1 MKQFVFVFGIR
12 LIVFA
17 VLSASFS
24 ACGRKPKRPGGS
36 SAFASGANGEPF
48 PVQASLTAFEEQIYK
63 PYYESNNCA
72 GCHEVH
78 KVKEESHAYTVG
90 SLLTGDSN
98 DAGLIFFQAPEFSEL
113 YTRVLQKHNCGSDDC
128 TAEKVLAAINK
139 WKAAIEATGYEIPL
153 PSYPNTSEQSALS
166 SAVDVNLSFNEQ
178 DVVAIAAGSGAGT
191 GGFATPQTNDVDGKV
206 KTYIGT
212 AARANPFNQGA
223 AGAASTVLSSQVNVA
238 GDYYVWMRVKIASA
252 DANQMFVSA
261 SNNGN
266 AVGAFGNVQRALD
279 PTGDDTWAWR
289 QLMDRDGEPLVAS
302 LTPGPFELS
311 LQEETGGVNVNYV
324 VLSSRPDAN
333 LEQFVTSYK
342 DVSVDISSVAGSKA
356 KIVAR
361 IWEQSQEEG
370 QSKAVGVSHLRI
382 ESAKPLQ
389 VKGIRPLVN
398 GIFIKSH
405 ATYLFVDTTAGGSE
419 LSDQIIDTGG
429 TTATTFLADITKDL
443 LSFSFEEIGP
453 AK

>member
-1 MKQFVFVFGIR
+1 
-12 LIVFA
+12 
-17 VLSASFS
+17 
-24 ACGRKPKRPGGS
+24 
-36 SAFASGANGEPF
+36 
-48 PVQASLTAFEEQIYK
+48 
-63 PYYESNNCA
+63 
-72 GCHEVH
+72 
-78 KVKEESHAYTVG
+78 
-90 SLLTGDSN
+90 
-98 DAGLIFFQAPEFSEL
+98 
-113 YTRVLQKHNCGSDDC
+113 
-128 TAEKVLAAINK
+128 
-139 WKAAIEATGYEIPL
+139 
-153 PSYPNTSEQSALS
+153 
-166 SAVDVNLSFNEQ
+166 
-178 DVVAIAAGSGAGT
+178 
-191 GGFATPQTNDVDGKV
+191 
-206 KTYIGT
+206 
-212 AARANPFNQGA
+212 
-223 AGAASTVLSSQVNVA
+223 
-238 GDYYVWMRVKIASA
+238 
-252 DANQMFVSA
+252 
-261 SNNGN
+261 
-266 AVGAFGNVQRALD
+266 
-279 PTGDDTWAWR
+279 
-289 QLMDRDGEPLVAS
+289 VAS